1 MHESAPTT
9 QWIDTTD
16 KVALNALIDRC
27 LPWIQGAVRSRLG
40 AKLREKA
47 ESGDIVQDALLRFV
61 RYCPRLGVVDERGFC
76 ALMARIVENA
86 IRDHAG
92 MLQAQRRDVGREVAG
107 AEASAV
113 FAILAREDGT
123 PSRILGD
130 QEGARVANF
139 ALGLLGATDR
149 FIILGRLEDRS
160 HRELAE
166 ELGISEDASVSRHR
180 RAQMRLVQVVKRLEQ
195 GLIPDLE
202 VLVDASEVDQEPF
215 L

>member
-1 MHESAPTT
+1 
-9 QWIDTTD
+9 
-16 KVALNALIDRC
+16 
-27 LPWIQGAVRSRLG
+27 
-40 AKLREKA
+40 
-47 ESGDIVQDALLRFV
+47 
-61 RYCPRLGVVDERGFC
+61 
-76 ALMARIVENA
+76 
-86 IRDHAG
+86 G
-92 MLQAQRRDVGREVAG
+92 MLQAQRRDVGRRVAG
-107 AEASAV
+107 AEASAI
-113 FAILAREDGT
+113 FAILAGEDGT

-180 RAQMRLVQVVKRLEQ
+180 RAQMRLVQIVKRLEQ